1 MELMKRIRHSLKKHV
16 KSLGHKLS
24 ASQKRDL
31 LERRNHLAVRISTFE
46 RKRSGFLLLDD
57 DTRWST
63 GAGKV
68 GDDVESSDWSD
79 SDEDEIEQ
87 VVVHPEESQVTLPSA
102 LAPGEIQRLGI
113 TGIAEQEAQL
123 RRGQINDA
131 LEGLRL
137 AFGEK
142 SLLFRTKVQN
152 ARSQRTTLRAWKDVN
167 KQDADARRHK
177 RVYDHARQALM
188 RLDVDEE
195 YLETLKDIT
204 REDMKMAGDVTEEN
218 RVGQRSSTLAWFW
231 RLGGDPA
238 SEDAEINPRLKE
250 CKQTICT
257 IGIQIAEENA
267 VYRVNWLRAKARFKR
282 WEEEH
287 NLVKHEMVWTVR
299 YFKYC
304 QREWEGRRKRV
315 DNDREGA
322 TGLMAY
328 AAKQAAL
335 WGRFAEVGMT
345 RFKREIWDLEFDL

>member
-1 MELMKRIRHSLKKHV
+1 MELMKRIRHSLQKHV
-16 KSLGHKLS
+16 KSLGQKPS
-24 ASQKRDL
+24 ASQKHDL
-31 LERRNHLAVRISTFE
+31 LERRNRLAVRMSTFE
-46 RKRSGFLLLDD
+46 RKGSGFLMLDD

-63 GAGKV
+63 GTGKV
-68 GDDVESSDWSD
+68 GNDEDDAESSDWAD

-87 VVVHPEESQVTLPSA
+87 VVVHPEARQVTLPSA

-113 TGIAEQEAQL
+113 TGIAEQEAEL

-137 AFGEK
+137 ALGEK
-142 SLLFRTKVQN
+142 SLLFRTKVRN

-188 RLDVDEE
+188 RLDVDGE

-238 SEDAEINPRLKE
+238 SEDTAINPRLKE
-250 CKQTICT
+250 CKQTI
-257 IGIQIAEENA
+257 
-267 VYRVNWLRAKARFKR
+267 
-282 WEEEH
+282 
-287 NLVKHEMVWTVR
+287 
-299 YFKYC
+299 
-304 QREWEGRRKRV
+304 
-315 DNDREGA
+315 
-322 TGLMAY
+322 
-328 AAKQAAL
+328 
-335 WGRFAEVGMT
+335 
-345 RFKREIWDLEFDL
+345 